1 MPVFKDADVD
11 DSCLDPGV
19 LKDADLRELGLP
31 LGPRVRIL
39 RAIQDRNAG
48 ARPAAPAAAPRPPP
62 PPPLRAAT
70 TPPPYTAAVAAAAA
84 APEADDDDTLC
95 ELCADR
101 EVDCKIAGCGH
112 TFCRVCV
119 ELWRRESV
127 RKAQQKTM
135 CPSCR
140 QPFTEVVDLETG
152 RVASKAPRSAW
163 GAAAPPPP
171 VPFLAAA
178 AEEEARRSSRPAAAA
193 PRAVWSAAAPPPP
206 VPFLAAAEE
215 EETRRRREAEA
226 EAARERAATEA
237 RARAE
242 EATASENAAAVA
254 TFYATNDAP
263 QWAQRAG
270 SNGLCGRVPGNNASE
285 VRAEATEH
293 ARAAVS
299 AHAESP
305 AGRAYVAAYAA
316 AAMGAFVD
324 AKRRASAKAPD
335 EATVAVVAAFIGE
348 TVAACRRDAAGAAL
362 AEVAAEGPRT
372 TPGAS
377 HRQGGTRQH
386 PTENRKE
393 RRARMLLE
401 EARALEAQAGPKQDA
416 APAAPVAAPLTGAAA
431 KAAYAASRQKVAA
444 ARAPAPKE
452 PKVVRILQ
460 RPTAAAPSLAAGAEA
475 FRPILPMPAHVSHR
489 QPVFM
494 VPVFVPN
501 GAPPPPGAVPINAPF
516 YPPPPPLPASDP
528 LFSRDGGPQGTTFSP
543 PPPPPQQGSG

>member
-1 MPVFKDADVD
+1 MPRYDEVTALLSTCGISRFLPVFKDADVD

-19 LKDADLRELGLP
+19 LEDADLRELGLP

-48 ARPAAPAAAPRPPP
+48 AQPTALAVTPTAAPRPLPP
-62 PPPLRAAT
+62 PPIRAAT
-70 TPPPYTAAVAAAAA
+70 TPPPYAAAVAAAAA
-84 APEADDDDTLC
+84 APAADDDDNLC

-101 EVDCKIAGCGH
+101 EVDCKIADCGH

-152 RVASKAPRSAW
+152 RVASKAPRPAW

-178 AEEEARRSSRPAAAA
+178 AEEEERRRG
-193 PRAVWSAAAPPPP
+193 
-206 VPFLAAAEE
+206 AAEARASA
-215 EETRRRREAEA
+215 ET
-226 EAARERAATEA
+226 A

-263 QWAQRAG
+263 QWAQRAA
-270 SNGLCGRVPGNNASE
+270 SNGLSGRVPGKNASE

-299 AHAESP
+299 THAESP
-305 AGRAYVAAYAA
+305 AGRAYVAAYTA
-316 AAMGAFVD
+316 AAMGSFVD
-324 AKRRASAKAPD
+324 VKRRASAPD
-335 EATVAVVAAFIGE
+335 EAAVAIVAAFVGE
-348 TVAACRRDAAGAAL
+348 TVAACRRDAASAAL

-377 HRQGGTRQH
+377 HRQGGTRRH

-401 EARALEAQAGPKQDA
+401 EARALEAQARPEQE
-416 APAAPVAAPLTGAAA
+416 APLTGAAA
-431 KAAYAASRQKVAA
+431 KAAYAASRQKIAA
-444 ARAPAPKE
+444 ARAPAPA
-452 PKVVRILQ
+452 PKIVRILQ
-460 RPTAAAPSLAAGAEA
+460 RPSAAAPSLTAGAEA
-475 FRPILPMPAHVSHR
+475 FRPIPPMPTHVSAR
-489 QPVFM
+489 LTYPQPPRPPMSTGFM
-494 VPVFVPN
+494 MPVFVPN
-501 GAPPPPGAVPINAPF
+501 GAPPPPGAVPI
-516 YPPPPPLPASDP
+516 S
-528 LFSRDGGPQGTTFSP
+528 GPS
-543 PPPPPQQGSG
+543 SGAR